1 MSDDSKQSEE
11 IVSET
16 LPDPG
21 KKVAEIKSSARRQI
35 LGNLIT
41 LLDQA
46 YEKSGTNKTKSRVQ
60 QKWFTIFGYLAQV
73 STRIVRDLEYE
84 NLRSELDEL
93 KKQVLTNDVT
103 TLRRTVAT
111 QGHGSREKNSR
122 KSDPPF
128 DSH

>member
-1 MSDDSKQSEE
+1 MSDDSKQSEK
-11 IVSET
+11 IVSEAIR
-16 LPDPG
+16 DPG

-35 LGNLIT
+35 LDNLIT

-93 KKQVLTNDVT
+93 KRQVLTNNGT
-103 TLRRTVAT
+103 SLRGTVIAPRHGTGEESQRQGDT
-111 QGHGSREKNSR
+111 QI
-122 KSDPPF
+122 

>member
-1 MSDDSKQSEE
+1 MSDESKQSEK
-11 IVSET
+11 IVSEI
-16 LPDPG
+16 LRDPG
-21 KKVAEIKSSARRQI
+21 QKVAEVKSSARRQI
-35 LGNLIT
+35 LNNLVS

-46 YEKSGTNKTKSRVQ
+46 YQKSGENQSRSKAQ

-93 KKQVLTNDVT
+93 KRQVLTKDVT
-103 TLRRTVAT
+103 SLRGAVVAPRHGT
-111 QGHGSREKNSR
+111 GEESERQGDAQR
-122 KSDPPF
+122 